1 MKKVTASKNDAGQR
15 IDKFLLKYMSNMPK
29 NLLYKA
35 FRKKRIKVNGKKT
48 DGAYILNEGDIL
60 ELYIN
65 DEFFEEKK
73 ERIFSKK
80 ADINVIYE
88 DKNILIA
95 DKPKGVLMHG
105 AKEDDST
112 LISNLLAYLYNKKE
126 YDPKKEQSFI
136 PAFCNRIDKNTRGLV
151 IAAKN
156 AAALRELNERIR
168 NGEVKKFY
176 LCVLSNMP
184 SDKSGEI
191 ETYLK
196 KNEKENKVYICKEG
210 ENGAKY
216 AKTRYE
222 VLKKTEEGVLTEV
235 ELFTGR
241 THQIRAHM
249 AYIGCPITGD
259 VKYGA
264 KKDGKTDYQNL
275 TSYKL
280 LFDFEPEEESVL
292 SALSGRCFTITQNKQ

>member
-1 MKKVTASKNDAGQR
+1 
-15 IDKFLLKYMSNMPK
+15 MPK

-112 LISNLLAYLYNKKE
+112 LISNLLAYL
-126 YDPKKEQSFI
+126 
-136 PAFCNRIDKNTRGLV
+136 
-151 IAAKN
+151 
-156 AAALRELNERIR
+156 
-168 NGEVKKFY
+168 
-176 LCVLSNMP
+176 
-184 SDKSGEI
+184 
-191 ETYLK
+191 
-196 KNEKENKVYICKEG
+196 
-210 ENGAKY
+210 
-216 AKTRYE
+216 
-222 VLKKTEEGVLTEV
+222 
-235 ELFTGR
+235 
-241 THQIRAHM
+241 
-249 AYIGCPITGD
+249 
-259 VKYGA
+259 
-264 KKDGKTDYQNL
+264 
-275 TSYKL
+275 
-280 LFDFEPEEESVL
+280 
-292 SALSGRCFTITQNKQ
+292 